1 MFTYLQVTHVYLYF
15 IDFTLFGRHDLIII
29 IIIIIITYTWHP
41 YFSLDVEGWHH
52 RLNKKTAAKKGFYN
66 IVTKVLYKEVE
77 GMDTM
82 LRMVS
87 EEKLSKRQTRK
98 SKTVHYQINK
108 MWTKYEQNQLSVNG
122 VLKKVSKIYNS
133 VMNWCKLW
141 LCKLCKRCMM

>member
-1 MFTYLQVTHVYLYF
+1 MLLLIPGVYVLTGYSCLSLLYWLYF
-15 IDFTLFGRHDLIII
+15 
-29 IIIIIITYTWHP
+29 TWTAWFNH
-41 YFSLDVEGWHH
+41 YYYSLDVEGWHH

-133 VMNWCKLW
+133 VMNWCKFW

>member
-15 IDFTLFGRHDLIII
+15 IDSTLFGRL
-29 IIIIIITYTWHP
+29 YLLL

-133 VMNWCKLW
+133 VMN
-141 LCKLCKRCMM
+141 